1 MKNALYVQDENIE
14 DLEILEDLN
23 DKINE
28 ALNEKFIS
36 QMNEIDWI
44 CNICDS
50 FKWKCLCNPTF
61 FQTDT
66 ATSD

>member
-36 QMNEIDWI
+36 QMNERA
-44 CNICDS
+44 
-50 FKWKCLCNPTF
+50 WKRY
-61 FQTDT
+61 
-66 ATSD
+66 